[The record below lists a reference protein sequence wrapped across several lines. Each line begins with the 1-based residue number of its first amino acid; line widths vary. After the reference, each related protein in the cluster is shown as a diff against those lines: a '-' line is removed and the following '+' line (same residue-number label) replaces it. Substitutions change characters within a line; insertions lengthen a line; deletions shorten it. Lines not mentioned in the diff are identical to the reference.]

1 MANPDGRSVQYHLNR
16 LAGTLNASGVPTLA
30 EAAAAN
36 AYAGTTNRETVAA
49 LNVKAGITDPS
60 KFLDRQ
66 GVLNKLAGTTGLG
79 EAEAAA
85 RIA

>member
-16 LAGTLNASGVPTLA
+16 LAGTLNSADVPTLA

-36 AYAGTTNRETVAA
+36 KYAGTTGLETVGA
-49 LNVKAGITDPS
+49 LNIKAGITDRS

-66 GVLNKLAGTTGLG
+66 GILNKLAGTTGLG
-79 EAEAAA
+79 EAQAAA
-85 RIA
+85 EIV